1 MTSWSVSRSSHR
13 QLPAACPH
21 RPRDIVNSR
30 PRVLIPFAS
39 GRYVSK
45 LSSTPPSVCCSLSAM
60 SAGDYE
66 LDDLAQRNAIPEDED
81 EDEPQPST
89 DGPKDDGVIT
99 MWAWASAG
107 L

>member
-1 MTSWSVSRSSHR
+1 
-13 QLPAACPH
+13 
-21 RPRDIVNSR
+21 
-30 PRVLIPFAS
+30 
-39 GRYVSK
+39 
-45 LSSTPPSVCCSLSAM
+45 M

-66 LDDLAQRNAIPEDED
+66 LDDLAQRNAIPEDEV

-89 DGPKDDGVIT
+89 EGPKDDGVIT